1 MLSTHTHSGPATGIL
16 RGCGEVDAEYVSKLS
31 ERLIRAGKEALQRV
45 NKVKNARHFS
55 WNFGGIGYNRVL
67 RDSGPID
74 N

>member
-1 MLSTHTHSGPATGIL
+1 MSLN
-16 RGCGEVDAEYVSKLS
+16 LS
-31 ERLIRAGKEALQRV
+31 ERLIRAGKEALQS
-45 NKVKNARHFS
+45 ARHFS